1 MRKLIS
7 DQTKLR
13 IEQSKPLEGE
23 DDDMYFDKEMLES
36 DLRDQE
42 KWRQDAEAVFSMLDE
57 DEVGEQLELRK

>member
-1 MRKLIS
+1 VRKLIS